1 MFKLGIQIGYSKCN
15 SQYHLVFKWSRS
27 SRLIKSSRNWWL
39 DDRTIS
45 VNVLVMFYSR
55 SATYREHHPVV
66 RSKVKVMRSTYCMS
80 CMSSAVSRV
89 LTGSD
94 MNVRL
99 GECVNLP
106 QQWWVLE
113 VEQSNANPNE
123 CMSSLHSGRAT
134 YCFHSLCAT
143 IVTPI
148 IRQNDFIPLYSLL
161 SPASDAVN
169 VIINFLLIKKLLMKT
184 HLL

>member
-1 MFKLGIQIGYSKCN
+1 MFKLGTQIGYSKCN

-113 VEQSNANPNE
+113 VEQSNANVRRSKRMNVVSKFRQSHILFPFIVYN
-123 CMSSLHSGRAT
+123 
-134 YCFHSLCAT
+134 YCNS
-143 IVTPI
+143 
-148 IRQNDFIPLYSLL
+148 NY
-161 SPASDAVN
+161 
-169 VIINFLLIKKLLMKT
+169 
-184 HLL
+184 